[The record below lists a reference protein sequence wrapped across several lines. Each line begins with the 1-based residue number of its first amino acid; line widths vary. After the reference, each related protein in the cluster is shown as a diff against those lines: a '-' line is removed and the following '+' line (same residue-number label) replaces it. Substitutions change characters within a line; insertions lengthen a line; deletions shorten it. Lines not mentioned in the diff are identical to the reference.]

1 MRSRKFIL
9 GILLGGLLIT
19 QSEPL
24 EISAINFETQEDK
37 YMKLCASSS
46 LTSSQQNT
54 CKQFNNYLSK
64 KNKELKKEIKQNESS
79 IQTTQ
84 SSIDTIKE
92 QINNLEHEISEKETE
107 VQYFATMIQNKE
119 NEIKEKETEVKD
131 RMYSMQTVNNS
142 NSFVDYLFGA
152 NNFTDIFSRVSN
164 INELNSYYN

>member
-64 KNKELKKEIKQNESS
+64 KNKELKKKLSKMNPLSKLHKVVL
-79 IQTTQ
+79 IQL
-84 SSIDTIKE
+84 K
-92 QINNLEHEISEKETE
+92 
-107 VQYFATMIQNKE
+107 
-119 NEIKEKETEVKD
+119 
-131 RMYSMQTVNNS
+131 
-142 NSFVDYLFGA
+142 
-152 NNFTDIFSRVSN
+152 SR
-164 INELNSYYN
+164 